1 MGHGASAGAVGPLLG
16 VGGIVQV
23 SDGLAAGV
31 APKAATVPPPQ
42 PCEAL
47 EGGGVALP
55 SPIHPPTMG
64 RHNSLTVTQKKEI
77 FKTEKNTKKIN
88 FAKSKKYQ
96 ITHVYVPPI
105 RQFVSKNSFGAEGR
119 LNLKI
124 GTSGKTGKVGPSF
137 TRGVY
142 SRSAL

>member
-47 EGGGVALP
+47 EGGGGGAPLT
-55 SPIHPPTMG
+55 HPPTHYG
-64 RHNSLTVTQKKEI
+64 EAQLLNRD
-77 FKTEKNTKKIN
+77 TKKGN
-88 FAKSKKYQ
+88 FQ
-96 ITHVYVPPI
+96 
-105 RQFVSKNSFGAEGR
+105 N
-119 LNLKI
+119 
-124 GTSGKTGKVGPSF
+124 
-137 TRGVY
+137 
-142 SRSAL
+142 